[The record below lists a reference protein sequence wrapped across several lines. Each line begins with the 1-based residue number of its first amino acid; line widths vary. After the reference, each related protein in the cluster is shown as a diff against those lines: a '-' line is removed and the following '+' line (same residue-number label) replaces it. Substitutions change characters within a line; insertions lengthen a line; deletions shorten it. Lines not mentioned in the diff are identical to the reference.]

1 MADIKYNRFK
11 DRTITLGLGNDFH
24 TFRILRPCIIFEVE
38 RKDFLEFHHSV
49 KEYDDYE
56 DKVRY
61 GEAEEGKEGTKRT
74 KVTVARHEFQQ
85 CLKEQQ
91 RKKFETDG
99 GSSRDKSYEK
109 KKLTCDK

>member
-1 MADIKYNRFK
+1 MRGYGRD
-11 DRTITLGLGNDFH
+11 
-24 TFRILRPCIIFEVE
+24 
-38 RKDFLEFHHSV
+38 EFHHSV

-56 DKVRY
+56 DNVRY

-74 KVTVARHEFQQ
+74 KVTVAGHEFQQ

-99 GSSRDKSYEK
+99 GSSRDKAYEK
-109 KKLTCDK
+109 KKLPCDKIRKAPDRSLLDQNLYHMARNLMS